1 MQTYRTNSPQAAARL
16 VAMALVSDGQYA
28 LSELQALARLDAAQ
42 RLGLSTEAFQAVI
55 DHFCQELLQ
64 ASGGVWTGV
73 VDNATRARLMAEVTD
88 PALQDLIVQQCE
100 ALMLADGH
108 LAGGEIALIDALSAR
123 WRRPVRL

>member
-28 LSELQALARLDAAQ
+28 LSELQALDRLDAAQ

-55 DHFCQELLQ
+55 DRFCQELLQ

-73 VDNATRARLMAEVTD
+73 VDNAMRARLMAEVTD
-88 PALQDLIVQQCE
+88 PTLQDLIVQQCE

>member
-16 VAMALVSDGQYA
+16 VAMALVADGQYA
-28 LSELQALARLDAAQ
+28 MSELQALARLDAPR
-42 RLGLSTEAFQAVI
+42 RLGLSAEAFNEVI
-55 DHFCQELLQ
+55 HRFCQDLLQ

-73 VDNATRARLMAEVTD
+73 VDEATRARLMAEVTE

-108 LAGGEIALIDALSAR
+108 LAGGEIALIDALSAS

>member
-16 VAMALVSDGQYA
+16 VAMALVADGQYA
-28 LSELQALARLDAAQ
+28 MSELQALTRLDAPR
-42 RLGLSTEAFQAVI
+42 RLGLSAEAFNEVI
-55 DHFCQELLQ
+55 QRFCQDLLQ

-73 VDNATRARLMAEVTD
+73 VDDATRARLMAEVTE

-108 LAGGEIALIDALSAR
+108 LAGGEIALIDALSAS

>member
-28 LSELQALARLDAAQ
+28 LSELQALDRLDAAQ

-55 DHFCQELLQ
+55 DRFCQELLQ

-88 PALQDLIVQQCE
+88 PTLQDLIVQQCE

>member
-1 MQTYRTNSPQAAARL
+1 MQSLPVNSPQAAARL
-16 VAMALVSDGQYA
+16 VAMALVSDGQYT

-55 DHFCQELLQ
+55 DRFCQELLQ

-73 VDNATRARLMAEVTD
+73 VDNATRTRLMAEVTD

>member
-28 LSELQALARLDAAQ
+28 LSELQALDRLDAAQ

-55 DHFCQELLQ
+55 DRFCQELLQ

-73 VDNATRARLMAEVTD
+73 VDNAMRARLMAEVTD

>member
-28 LSELQALARLDAAQ
+28 LSELQALDRLDAAQ
-42 RLGLSTEAFQAVI
+42 RLGLSAEAFQAVI
-55 DHFCQELLQ
+55 DRFCQELLQ

-73 VDNATRARLMAEVTD
+73 VDDATRARLMAEVTD

>member
-55 DHFCQELLQ
+55 DRFCQELLQ

-73 VDNATRARLMAEVTD
+73 VDDATRARLMAEVTD

>member
-16 VAMALVSDGQYA
+16 VAMALVSDGQYT

-42 RLGLSTEAFQAVI
+42 RLGLSAEAFQAVI
-55 DHFCQELLQ
+55 DRFCQELLQ

-73 VDNATRARLMAEVTD
+73 VDDATRARLMAEVTE